1 MDSLCEMLAEKLGIV
16 ADASSSWLQT
26 AIAQYS
32 QMMAIRTTFGAVLSL
47 VLFVASVAVLFLG
60 WRNADDSD
68 AIVVAI
74 IAFVFIALT
83 ACCLAVAYVPDAIC
97 WHVTP
102 DAMLIKE
109 LTEVLE

>member
-26 AIAQYS
+26 AITQYA
-32 QMMAIRTTFGAVLSL
+32 QMMAIRTTFCAVLSL
-47 VLFVASVAVLFLG
+47 LLFVASVSFAIAVE
-60 WRNADDSD
+60 S
-68 AIVVAI
+68 

-83 ACCLAVAYVPDAIC
+83 AFCVAVVYVPDAIC

>member
-1 MDSLCEMLAEKLGIV
+1 MESLCEMLAEKLGIV

-26 AIAQYS
+26 AITQYA
-32 QMMAIRTTFGAVLSL
+32 QMMSIRTTFCAGLSL
-47 VLFVASVAVLFLG
+47 LLFVSSVAF
-60 WRNADDSD
+60 
-68 AIVVAI
+68 AISVES

-83 ACCLAVAYVPDAIC
+83 AFCVAVVYVHDAIC

-102 DAMLIKE
+102 DSVLIKE